1 MPSTQT
7 AETDI
12 VVIGAGPGGYPA
24 AFACADHGMKVTL
37 INAEEKPGGVCLH
50 RGCLPSKALLHV
62 AKLSHEAEESAPWGE
77 TFATPQIDVDALRGF
92 KNSVAEMSVGGW
104 GQVAPARTAHSVI

>member
-37 INAEEKPGGVCLH
+37 VNAEEKPGGGCLH
-50 RGCLPSKALLHV
+50 PGCIPSKALLHV
-62 AKLSHEAEESAPWGE
+62 AKLIQEPRESPNCGVSLS
-77 TFATPQIDVDALRGF
+77 PPNSDGDKLRGF
-92 KNSVAEMSVGGW
+92 KNGFGHRLVCG
-104 GQVAPARTAHSVI
+104 